1 MHTCTHLSSLPISV
15 QKYCKKWTCGAC
27 VPPHSIHVLVAC
39 MQEYLQFILG
49 PKPGSEAFAALF
61 PGAMEGQEEAS
72 RMAVVRCV

>member
-1 MHTCTHLSSLPISV
+1 
-15 QKYCKKWTCGAC
+15 
-27 VPPHSIHVLVAC
+27 